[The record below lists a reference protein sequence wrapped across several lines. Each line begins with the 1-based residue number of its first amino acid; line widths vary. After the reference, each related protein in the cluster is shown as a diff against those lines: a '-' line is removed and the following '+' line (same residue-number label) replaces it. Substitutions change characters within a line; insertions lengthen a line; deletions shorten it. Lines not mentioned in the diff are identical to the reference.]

1 MSTPKVNATALQNF
15 SHGNVDAIQGRT
27 YAMNKADAEALKKEG
42 FVTLEAQ
49 GDPEKTQNDETPQVK
64 NVGDVVVDTAD
75 DILGDG
81 DTKADKDLD
90 NKAAPT
96 TANKARATTTHKK

>member
-1 MSTPKVNATALQNF
+1 MPTAKMNATALQNF

-27 YAMNKADAEALKKEG
+27 YAMNVADAKELEKAG
-42 FVTLEAQ
+42 FVSLTAQ
-49 GDPEKTQNDETPQVK
+49 DDPEQTQNDVVPQAK
-64 NVGDVVVDTAD
+64 QVGDVVVDDAE

-81 DTKADKDLD
+81 KADKTLD

-96 TANKARATTTHKK
+96 TANKARATATHKK